1 MATSCDSEFL
11 FLDNSLFGNVDVLP
25 RRLDTSWIGR
35 NDEAIQMCSCETLE
49 KARLTMERLGTY
61 ELAVVSVE

>member
-25 RRLDTSWIGR
+25 RRLDICWIGR
-35 NDEAIQMCSCETLE
+35 NDEAIQMCPCEKLE
-49 KARLTMERLGTY
+49 KARLSMGRLVTY
-61 ELAVVSVE
+61 ELAIVSVE